1 MTMLLDLADTTVLTA
16 ATSGSFDLS
25 TGTPALDDLTCTDPS
40 CFYCCG
46 PETD

>member
-1 MTMLLDLADTTVLTA
+1 MLLDLADATVLTA
-16 ATSGSFDLS
+16 ATSGPVELP
-25 TGTPALDDLTCTDPS
+25 TGAPLLDDLACTDPS